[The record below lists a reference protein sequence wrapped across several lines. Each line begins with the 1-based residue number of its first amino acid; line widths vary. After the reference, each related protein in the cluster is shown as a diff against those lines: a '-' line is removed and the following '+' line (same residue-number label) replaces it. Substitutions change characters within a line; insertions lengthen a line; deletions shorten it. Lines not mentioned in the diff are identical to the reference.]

1 MPMPPLLVFL
11 WSIVDERL
19 EKFKDSVKYSNMT
32 KKHQLF
38 AFIVTFIWGT
48 NFVFIKYGLEE
59 LPPFLFATLRFLLVA
74 IPLIFFFPKPK
85 VSWGLIAAYGVFIGF
100 GQFGL
105 LFFAMQSN
113 ISPGLAS
120 LVIQMQVF
128 FSILLA
134 IFFFK
139 ESVSRI
145 QWLAVVISFAGIGL
159 IASKVDG
166 QTTLF
171 GLMLIL
177 TAAISWAF
185 GNMTVK
191 KAGNVNIIAFL
202 AYSSL
207 FSVPILAIMSL
218 YLEGW
223 SLIVSS
229 LQSASMTS
237 VYVVLWQTIGNTLIG
252 YGLWNFLLSRYNASV
267 VTPWALLVPVSGMI
281 ASSVLLAES
290 MPLWK
295 LMATMLVLTGL
306 GINIYA
312 SQRKKNKCSN

>member
-1 MPMPPLLVFL
+1 
-11 WSIVDERL
+11 
-19 EKFKDSVKYSNMT
+19 MT
-32 KKHQLF
+32 KKHQLL
-38 AFIVTFIWGT
+38 AFLVAFIWGT

-74 IPLIFFFPKPK
+74 IPFVFFLPKPK

-105 LFFAMQSN
+105 MFFAMQN
-113 ISPGLAS
+113 DISPGLAS
-120 LVIQMQVF
+120 LAIQMQVF

-134 IFFFK
+134 IVFFK
-139 ESVSRI
+139 ESVVRI
-145 QWLAVVISFAGIGL
+145 QWLALLISFAGIGI
-159 IASKVDG
+159 IASNVGG

-171 GLMLIL
+171 GLVLIL
-177 TAAISWAF
+177 TAAMSWSF

-207 FSVPILAIMSL
+207 FAVPVLAAMSL
-218 YLEGW
+218 YFEGW
-223 SLIVSS
+223 SLITTS
-229 LQSASMTS
+229 LQSASITS

-252 YGLWNFLLSRYNASV
+252 YGLWNFLLSRYSASI
-267 VTPWALLVPVSGMI
+267 VTPWALLVPISGMA
-281 ASSVLLAES
+281 ASSILLAEP

-295 LMATMLVLTGL
+295 LIATFLVLSGL

-312 SQRKKNKCSN
+312 SRKM

>member
-1 MPMPPLLVFL
+1 
-11 WSIVDERL
+11 
-19 EKFKDSVKYSNMT
+19 MT
-32 KKHQLF
+32 KKHQLL
-38 AFIVTFIWGT
+38 AFLVAFIWGT

-74 IPLIFFFPKPK
+74 IPFVFFLPKPK

-105 LFFAMQSN
+105 MFFAMQN
-113 ISPGLAS
+113 DISPGLAS
-120 LVIQMQVF
+120 LAIQMQVF

-134 IFFFK
+134 IVFFK
-139 ESVSRI
+139 ESVVRI
-145 QWLAVVISFAGIGL
+145 QWLALLISFAGIGI
-159 IASKVDG
+159 IASNVGG

-171 GLMLIL
+171 GLVLIL
-177 TAAISWAF
+177 TAAMSWSF

-207 FSVPILAIMSL
+207 FAVPVLAAMSL
-218 YLEGW
+218 YFEGW
-223 SLIVSS
+223 SLITTS
-229 LQSASMTS
+229 LQSASITS

-252 YGLWNFLLSRYNASV
+252 YGLWNFLLSRYSASI
-267 VTPWALLVPVSGMI
+267 VTPWALLVPISGMA
-281 ASSVLLAES
+281 ASSILLAEP

-295 LMATMLVLTGL
+295 LIATFLVLSGL

-312 SQRKKNKCSN
+312 SRKT

>member
-1 MPMPPLLVFL
+1 
-11 WSIVDERL
+11 
-19 EKFKDSVKYSNMT
+19 MT
-32 KKHQLF
+32 KKHQLL
-38 AFIVTFIWGT
+38 AFLVAFIWGT

-74 IPLIFFFPKPK
+74 IPFVFFLPKPK

-105 LFFAMQSN
+105 MFFAMQN
-113 ISPGLAS
+113 DISPGLAS
-120 LVIQMQVF
+120 LAIQMQVF

-134 IFFFK
+134 IIFFK
-139 ESVSRI
+139 ESVVRI
-145 QWLAVVISFAGIGL
+145 QWLALLISFAGIGI
-159 IASKVDG
+159 IASNVGG

-171 GLMLIL
+171 GLVLIL
-177 TAAISWAF
+177 TAAMSWSF

-207 FSVPILAIMSL
+207 FAVPILAAMSL
-218 YLEGW
+218 YFEGW
-223 SLIVSS
+223 SLIATS
-229 LQSASMTS
+229 LQSASITS

-252 YGLWNFLLSRYNASV
+252 YGLWNFLLSRYSASI
-267 VTPWALLVPVSGMI
+267 VTPWALLVPISGMA
-281 ASSVLLAES
+281 ASSILLAEP

-295 LMATMLVLTGL
+295 LIATFLVLSGL
-306 GINIYA
+306 GINIYPE
-312 SQRKKNKCSN
+312 SVRKMRI